1 MADEI
6 EKAIRS
12 VLVADTD
19 VNDLVSG
26 RIYPYMR
33 QQGQD
38 FPAIVYTL
46 DSTEPAHGLGGSL
59 SLTRANLAI
68 EQWAETYN
76 EAKQL
81 AEKVKNALDNYSG
94 TSESVAIKSCYHD
107 NDSGNV
113 DISPIGLDRG
123 MSPIDSDYVIWYIS

>member
-12 VLVADTD
+12 VLVASAP

-33 QQGQD
+33 QQGQG
-38 FPAIVYTL
+38 FPAIVYSL
-46 DSTEPAHGLGGSL
+46 DSTEPAHGLVGSL
-59 SLTRANLAI
+59 SLTRATLSI
-68 EQWAETYN
+68 EQWADVYGD
-76 EAKQL
+76 AKTL
-81 AEKVKNALDNYSG
+81 ANKVKDALDGYTG
-94 TSESVAIKSCYHD
+94 TSESVVIKSCYHD

-113 DISPIGLDRG
+113 DISPIGMDRG
-123 MSPIDSDYVIWYIS
+123 MSSIDSEYIIWYIS

>member
-59 SLTRANLAI
+59 SLTRASLAV
-68 EQWAETYN
+68 EQWADVYSD
-76 EAKQL
+76 AKEL
-81 AEKVKNALDNYSG
+81 ANKVKDALDGYTG
-94 TSESVAIKSCYHD
+94 TSEGVVIKSCYHD

-113 DISPIGLDRG
+113 DISPIGMDRG
-123 MSPIDSDYVIWYIS
+123 MSSIDSEYVIWYVG